1 MGGRAVQEIS
11 YSYESVSKM
20 NSLDIDIQLAAK
32 ASFARFFG
40 DKSFDWHRY
49 TEEIAYSEKQSIGI
63 AELYVGGIPPKDGNI
78 YTWVD
83 KEV

>member
-20 NSLDIDIQLAAK
+20 SSLNIDIQTAAK

-40 DKSFDWHRY
+40 DVSFDWHRF
-49 TEEIAYSEKQSIGI
+49 TQEIAYSEK
-63 AELYVGGIPPKDGNI
+63 
-78 YTWVD
+78 
-83 KEV
+83 